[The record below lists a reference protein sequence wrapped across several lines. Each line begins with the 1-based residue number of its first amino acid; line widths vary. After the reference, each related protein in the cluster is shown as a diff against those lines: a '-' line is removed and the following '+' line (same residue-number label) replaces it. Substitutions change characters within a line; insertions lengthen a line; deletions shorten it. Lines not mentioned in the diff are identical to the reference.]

1 MIREAES
8 QDREQLSNLYRM
20 LVPNSKKM
28 NVLEEQIEKIRMDPA
43 NFLLVYEVEGALL
56 GTLTLNICLQAMHG
70 TRPYGLIENIVVHED
85 HRSNN
90 IGQSLLK
97 YAEEYCSRCI
107 VTKSCCS
114 AIPNESGP
122 INFLNAKD
130 MTAQS
135 AKALKN
141 ICNRT
146 FRKT

>member
-8 QDREQLSNLYRM
+8 KDREQLSNLYRM
-20 LVPNSKKM
+20 LVPK
-28 NVLEEQIEKIRMDPA
+28 
-43 NFLLVYEVEGALL
+43 
-56 GTLTLNICLQAMHG
+56 NIA
-70 TRPYGLIENIVVHED
+70 D
-85 HRSNN
+85 
-90 IGQSLLK
+90 
-97 YAEEYCSRCI
+97 RCI
-107 VTKSCCS
+107 VTKSWCS